1 MKICR
6 DLLPNLRRLVMMW
19 TYFPSVLLQGY
30 RPPLC
35 VFHLKRI
42 KVLLFSWFHQV
53 RLQEEQTSHTY
64 CHAHQDPKP
73 FYSGFGGLGGI
84 TSESL
89 HLGGGELG
97 ILQKSLGVLEDE
109 SKVKLT
115 GGKIPPNRKLVAL
128 KKIPNNF

>member
-1 MKICR
+1 
-6 DLLPNLRRLVMMW
+6 MW
-19 TYFPSVLLQGY
+19 TYFSSVLLQGY

-42 KVLLFSWFHQV
+42 KVLLFSGLHQV
-53 RLQEEQTSHTY
+53 RLQEEQTPHTD

-97 ILQKSLGVLEDE
+97 FLQKSLGGLEDE
-109 SKVKLT
+109 SKMKLT
-115 GGKIPPNRKLVAL
+115 GGKNPYKQETHCL
-128 KKIPNNF
+128 KKNPNSF